1 VQHEILL
8 EKPTGTLVLRTGD
21 KLLIHKSE
29 KEVIMM
35 FIGFAPARKAATVC
49 TGLLVG
55 GLAVATLGSP
65 SASAAPDCSGA
76 TVANTISSVTGSA
89 HQYLANH
96 PGAGQVLSAAVNQ
109 PRPQAEADVRG
120 YFTANPGEYYDL
132 RGILAPIGDVQRQC
146 NVSVLPADLSTAYQQ
161 FMAG

>member
-1 VQHEILL
+1 
-8 EKPTGTLVLRTGD
+8 
-21 KLLIHKSE
+21 
-29 KEVIMM
+29 MM
-35 FIGFAPARKAATVC
+35 LNRIAPVRKAATVC

>member
-1 VQHEILL
+1 
-8 EKPTGTLVLRTGD
+8 
-21 KLLIHKSE
+21 
-29 KEVIMM
+29 MM
-35 FIGFAPARKAATVC
+35 LNRIAPVRKAATVC

-55 GLAVATLGSP
+55 GLAVATLGAP

-89 HQYLANH
+89 RQYLANH

-109 PRPQAEADVRG
+109 PRPQAAADVRG

-132 RGILAPIGDVQRQC
+132 RGILAPIGDVQHQC
-146 NVSVLPADLSTAYQQ
+146 NVSVLPADLSSAYDQ